1 MLFKSLALK
10 NFKCFEE
17 VEVEFAPI
25 TLLTGA
31 NSGGKSSLI
40 YSLLAMLQTEQFP
53 FYLSPNGKYVDMGSF
68 KEMVYQGDVSEE
80 IEIILESLFDN
91 SLLDFYGDSEIISK
105 WSFDHRNN
113 LPVVSYFKTE
123 INRGTYELIKNLSNK
138 YLFNYQYRHLWG
150 AQYYEKIQSA
160 ASLNS
165 NIKKHLFSAEN
176 ERLENV
182 SIDVNLLSVKE
193 GPFNSLQ
200 ELKSCISTLGD
211 FNCALDKPVSEYI
224 EGCAEYMENLFN
236 YIGSFRLSPERTY
249 YQKAKAQEKV
259 GVNGEGY
266 IDQIIEWEETNP
278 EKFEELNE
286 IMADLEL
293 IQSIQSE
300 KMKGGRFELT
310 VKTKENSSSA
320 SLTDVGF
327 GISQFL
333 PLIVADLQLRDNSC
347 LTLSQPEIHLHPKIQ
362 ALFGNYLAKQ
372 INKSSKQYIVETHSE
387 YLLNRI
393 RLLLVKGELK
403 PEEVRIYYFEND
415 GIKSVVH
422 NVEFTTDG
430 QIVGAP
436 DGFFDTYGLDV
447 MDIALNA

>member
-10 NFKCFEE
+10 YFKCFEE

-31 NSGGKSSLI
+31 NSSGKSSLI
-40 YSLLAMLQTEQFP
+40 YSLLATWQTEQFP
-53 FYLSPNGKYVDMGSF
+53 FYLSPNGKYIDLGSF
-68 KEMVYQGDVSEE
+68 VEMVSFQNKNCFEISVQSYDILGEAVNYKSEWVKNKNNV
-80 IEIILESLFDN
+80 IP
-91 SLLDFYGDSEIISK
+91 LLNYLSVQISD
-105 WSFDHRNN
+105 WN
-113 LPVVSYFKTE
+113 LQ
-123 INRGTYELIKNLSNK
+123 IKKSKSDNK
-138 YLFNYQYRHLWG
+138 YLLDIILQVEDEDEADDFELLSSHSPRMYGNMKKLIDKENGKIFSKIENQEFNSIEEVISFIQLSAYTLRDYLEDNIQTLNENFNYL
-150 AQYYEKIQSA
+150 
-160 ASLNS
+160 
-165 NIKKHLFSAEN
+165 
-176 ERLENV
+176 
-182 SIDVNLLSVKE
+182 
-193 GPFNSLQ
+193 
-200 ELKSCISTLGD
+200 
-211 FNCALDKPVSEYI
+211 
-224 EGCAEYMENLFN
+224 
-236 YIGSFRLSPERTY
+236 GSFRLPPERTY

-278 EKFEELNE
+278 EKFKELNE
-286 IMADLEL
+286 IMAELEL

-310 VKTKENSSSA
+310 VKTKENSTSA

-333 PLIVADLQLRDNSC
+333 PLIVADLQLPETSC
-347 LTLSQPEIHLHPKIQ
+347 LALSQPEIHLHPKIQ

-372 INKSSKQYIVETHSE
+372 INKSGKQYIVETHSE

-393 RLLLVKGELK
+393 RLLLVKGELQ
-403 PEEVRIYYFEND
+403 PEDVRIYYFEND

-430 QIVGAP
+430 QIKGAP
-436 DGFFDTYGLDV
+436 DGFFDTYGMDV